1 MNRIASSIALLVV
14 STLLVGCNSTRTD
27 TFDIEIRNA
36 TGQPLTLSLAK
47 DGPPYEPAWA
57 TPQDLAIETP
67 KRREQWSG
75 GPSGMAAVP
84 PGKTASVKRLQGQF
98 NSGVNGYLRV
108 YAGDLTISEMLAKG
122 KDSPNR
128 LDVLLKPGANVVV
141 VSEKAGKLVAE
152 PAK

>member
-1 MNRIASSIALLVV
+1 MNRIAFIALIAISALI
-14 STLLVGCNSTRTD
+14 VGCNTTRTD

-36 TGQPLTLSLAK
+36 TSQPLTLSLAK

-84 PGKTASVKRLQGQF
+84 PGKTASVKGLRGQF

-108 YAGDLTISEMLAKG
+108 YAGDLTISEMLAKA
-122 KDSPNR
+122 KDSPSR
-128 LDVLLKPGANVVV
+128 ADVMLKPGVNVVV
-141 VSEKAGKLVAE
+141 VSEKAGRLVTQSE
-152 PAK
+152 K